1 MAYTQPGSAGK
12 RALHERDF
20 QSTIRAPEGGGLPG
34 GECFA
39 PPPSLRG
46 SAPSNATGGRQ
57 PRLRPKLSVRAE
69 HAFPPTQA
77 VYTPRVESHGV
88 ETHSSFCLKP
98 SRGSGV
104 AFGSRAPYGA
114 GRLRR
119 RPRFARRGLSS
130 LGLGLATLGL
140 AKLRKSL
147 FASCLIGWA
156 CSIAL
161 AAAKPWYLCRGLSK
175 SATFFCCFAIQQASA
190 GGMGGWHAVPKR
202 SGGSP
207 VDALVPLGALGLRFP
222 MFRRATFWDYVFR
235 CVGAYDA
242 LARRLCSESLPR

>member
-1 MAYTQPGSAGK
+1 MA
-12 RALHERDF
+12 ALARL
-20 QSTIRAPEGGGLPG
+20 GG
-34 GECFA
+34 A
-39 PPPSLRG
+39 LR
-46 SAPSNATGGRQ
+46 R
-57 PRLRPKLSVRAE
+57 
-69 HAFPPTQA
+69 
-77 VYTPRVESHGV
+77 
-88 ETHSSFCLKP
+88 
-98 SRGSGV
+98 
-104 AFGSRAPYGA
+104 RAPYGA

-207 VDALVPLGALGLRFP
+207 VDALVHLGALGLRFP
-222 MFRRATFWDYVFR
+222 MFRRATFWEYVFLIF
-235 CVGAYDA
+235 GAYDA
-242 LARRLCSESLPR
+242 LARRLCSESLPRQVADALGLRFPTLWRLCRSRATPVQRIASKICSVHWNQKSRQSRTQWFYSMFI